1 MKIAAVGNPNV
12 ILGLA
17 LAGVKK
23 ILQTTDPEEAM
34 IFIDEV
40 IEEGNFGIVMITSD
54 LYLFLKS
61 ELNHR
66 RNNYQLPLYIEF
78 RPRGV

>member
-1 MKIAAVGNPNV
+1 MKIAAVGNPDV
-12 ILGLA
+12 IIGLA

-23 ILQTTDPEEAM
+23 LLQTTDPEKALV
-34 IFIDEV
+34 FIDEV

-54 LYLFLKS
+54 LFLFLKS
-61 ELNHR
+61 KLKR
-66 RNNYQLPLYIEF
+66 RRAKHPLPLYIEF